1 MSDLEKL
8 MGPKPEKVIIGIREF
23 EELKIWPMSMA
34 DQLEVG
40 KIFDE
45 ALMTI
50 LEEVSDHFTLIT
62 TVKKIVFDNIHII
75 IQKATDFD
83 TEAKAKKALCKI
95 TNDQFVEICE
105 KIYKMNFEKISKNV
119 LSLLGRVI
127 SLDTGRLSPTSLNDT
142 QDTESSISQDSVTEK
157 AA

>member
-8 MGPKPEKVIIGIREF
+8 IGPKPEKVIIGIREF
-23 EELKIWPMSMA
+23 EELKIWPLSMA

-40 KIFDE
+40 KLFDE
-45 ALMTI
+45 ALMAI
-50 LEEVSDHFTLIT
+50 LNEVRDNFTL
-62 TVKKIVFDNIHII
+62 II

-83 TEAKAKKALCKI
+83 TEAKAKKALGKI

-119 LSLLGRVI
+119 LSLLGRVNL
-127 SLDTGRLSPTSLNDT
+127 LDTGRPSPTSLNDT
-142 QDTESSISQDSVTEK
+142 QDTESSTSQNSVTEK
-157 AA
+157 VA